1 MKTFLLI
8 FLFISFEA
16 IAQDSSVWKDI
27 SKESFKRNLTF
38 LGSDLFEGR
47 GTGTA
52 GGNLA
57 AKYLALEYEQLKL
70 STIGQNNTYYQY
82 IPMHG
87 GVALQSSVLN
97 IFHENKIEKLKL
109 KEDYLLYVAGEQTF
123 VPKPLEIVF
132 AGYGIIAPEFDY
144 NDYQSIQVEG
154 KIVAFL
160 DGEPKSDNSDYFSGN
175 ESTVYSS
182 PEAKQR
188 TALARGARG
197 SILIPNLADSKYY
210 SWEETILL
218 FSFENVTL
226 AYTPSNSLSILLNP
240 ERAEILFKDSE
251 YNYKQILQMH
261 SLNQM
266 KSFPLKSSLSFK
278 GEFKERDFVASNI
291 AGMIPGSDP
300 ELKES
305 YIIVSAHYDHLGI
318 GTVIRGDSIYN
329 GVYDNAMGV
338 SALLE
343 IAKLFSKDEY
353 KPKRSIIFLL
363 LTGEEKGLLG
373 SRYYADNPIIPLY
386 KTIANI
392 NIDGIAAFDKFKS
405 IVGIGSNYSTLEDF
419 LLELNKKMN
428 LEMDSIPREFASEE
442 AFTQSDQFAFALA
455 GVPSIL
461 ILEGTKYENI
471 SSEEG
476 IKKMIEYYFD
486 YYHSPFDDLSREI
499 NYDASMQHI
508 NVLFNFIQ
516 LISNS
521 HQIPEWKKGSPFI
534 NQRLRSI
541 AEKR

>member
-1 MKTFLLI
+1 MKS
-8 FLFISFEA
+8 LFIIILFLSCEVP
-16 IAQDSSVWKDI
+16 AQSSSVL
-27 SKESFKRNLTF
+27 KELSRDSFKRNLNF

-57 AKYLALEYEQLKL
+57 AKYLALEYEQIGL
-70 STIGQNNTYYQY
+70 STITQKNSYYQY

-87 GVALQSSVLN
+87 GIPLESSVLN
-97 IFHENKIEKLKL
+97 IFHGTQIEKLKL
-109 KEDYLLYVAGEQTF
+109 KEDYLLYVSGEQTF

-132 AGYGIIAPEFDY
+132 AGYGIVAPEFDY
-144 NDYQSIQVEG
+144 NDYQSIDVEG
-154 KIVAFL
+154 KIVAYL
-160 DGEPKSDNSDYFSGN
+160 DGEPKSDNPEYFAGN

-182 PEAKQR
+182 FEAKQR

-240 ERAEILFKDSE
+240 ERAEVLFKDSG
-251 YNYKQILQMH
+251 YNYKEILRMH
-261 SLNQM
+261 SLTQI
-266 KSFPLKSSLSFK
+266 KSFPLKCSLSFK

-291 AGMIPGSDP
+291 VGIIEGSDSQ
-300 ELKES
+300 LKDS

-318 GTVIRGDSIYN
+318 GPAIRGDSIYN

-338 SALLE
+338 AALLE
-343 IAKLFSKDEY
+343 IAKLFSKEEY
-353 KPKRSIIFLL
+353 KPKRSIIFIL

-373 SRYYADNPIIPLY
+373 ARYYTDNPIVPLY

-392 NIDGIAAFDKFKS
+392 NIDGIASFDKFKS
-405 IVGIGSNYSTLEDF
+405 VVGVGSNYSTLEES
-419 LLELNKKMN
+419 LIKTNNNMN
-428 LEMDSIPREFASEE
+428 LVMDSIPREFASEE

-455 GVPSIL
+455 GIPSIL

-476 IKKMIEYYFD
+476 INKMIEYYFD
-486 YYHSPFDDLSREI
+486 YYHSPFDDLSRYI

-508 NVLFNFIQ
+508 DLLFNFIQ
-516 LISNS
+516 LLSNS
-521 HQIPEWKKGSPFI
+521 AEVPKWKKGSPFI

>member
-1 MKTFLLI
+1 MKS
-8 FLFISFEA
+8 LFIVILFLSCEVP
-16 IAQDSSVWKDI
+16 AQSSSVL
-27 SKESFKRNLTF
+27 KELSRDSFKRNLNF

-57 AKYLALEYEQLKL
+57 AKYLALEYEQIGL
-70 STIGQNNTYYQY
+70 STITQKNNYYQY

-87 GVALQSSVLN
+87 GIPLESSVLN
-97 IFHENKIEKLKL
+97 IFYGAQIEKLKL

-132 AGYGIIAPEFDY
+132 AGYGIVAPEFDY
-144 NDYQSIQVEG
+144 NDYQSIAVEG
-154 KIVAFL
+154 KIVAYL
-160 DGEPKSDNSDYFSGN
+160 DGEPKSDNPEYFAGN

-182 PEAKQR
+182 YEAKQR

-197 SILIPNLADSKYY
+197 SILIPNLAHSKFY

-240 ERAEILFKDSE
+240 ERAEVLFKDSG
-251 YNYKQILQMH
+251 YNYKEILRMH
-261 SLNQM
+261 SLTQI
-266 KSFPLKSSLSFK
+266 KSFPLKCSLSFK

-291 AGMIPGSDP
+291 VGIIEGSDP
-300 ELKES
+300 QLKDS

-318 GTVIRGDSIYN
+318 GPAIRGDSIYN

-338 SALLE
+338 AALLE
-343 IAKLFSKDEY
+343 IAKLFSKEEY
-353 KPKRSIIFLL
+353 KPQRSIIFIL

-373 SRYYADNPIIPLY
+373 ARYYTDNPIVPLY

-392 NIDGIAAFDKFKS
+392 NIDGIASFDKFKS
-405 IVGIGSNYSTLEDF
+405 VVGVGGNYSTLEES
-419 LLELNKKMN
+419 LIQTNNNMN
-428 LEMDSIPREFASEE
+428 LVMDSIPREFASEE

-455 GVPSIL
+455 GIPSIL

-476 IKKMIEYYFD
+476 INKMIEYYFD
-486 YYHSPFDDLSREI
+486 YYHSPFDDLSRYI

-508 NVLFNFIQ
+508 DLLFNFIQ
-516 LISNS
+516 LLSNS
-521 HQIPEWKKGSPFI
+521 AEVPEWKKGSPFI

>member
-1 MKTFLLI
+1 MKTFFILSLI
-8 FLFISFEA
+8 FCYTITAQGISVLKEN
-16 IAQDSSVWKDI
+16 

-57 AKYLALEYEQLKL
+57 AKYLALEFEQLKL
-70 STIGQNNTYYQY
+70 SPIGQNNTYYQY

-87 GVALQSSVLN
+87 GIALETSELN
-97 IFHENKIEKLKL
+97 IFTFTKIEKLKL
-109 KEDYLLYVAGEQTF
+109 KEDYLLYVSGEQTF
-123 VPKPLEIVF
+123 VPKPLEIIF

-154 KIVAFL
+154 KIIAYL
-160 DGEPKSDNSDYFSGN
+160 DGEPKSDNPEYFAGD
-175 ESTVYSS
+175 EATVYSS

-218 FSFENVTL
+218 FSFENITL

-240 ERAEILFKDSE
+240 ERAEVLFKDSGF
-251 YNYKQILQMH
+251 NYKQILEMH
-261 SLNQM
+261 SSNQM
-266 KSFPLKSSLSFK
+266 KSFPLKSSLSFR

-291 AGMIPGSDP
+291 AGMIPGSDSK
-300 ELKES
+300 LKDS

-318 GTVIRGDSIYN
+318 GPSIRGDSIYN

-338 SALLE
+338 SALIE
-343 IAKLFSKDEY
+343 IARTFSKDEY

-373 SRYYADNPIIPLY
+373 ARYYTDNPIIPLY
-386 KTIANI
+386 KTIANV

-405 IVGIGSNYSTLEDF
+405 VVGVGSNFSTLEEF
-419 LLELNKKMN
+419 LIKSNTEMGLEI
-428 LEMDSIPREFASEE
+428 DSIPREFASEE

-455 GVPSIL
+455 GIPSIL
-461 ILEGTKYENI
+461 ILEGTEYEMI
-471 SSEEG
+471 TSEEG
-476 IKKMIEYYFD
+476 INKMIEYYFD

-508 NVLFNFIQ
+508 QVLLNFIR
-516 LISNS
+516 LLSNS
-521 HQIPEWKKGSPFI
+521 SEIPEWKKGSPFI
-534 NQRLRSI
+534 NQRLRTI